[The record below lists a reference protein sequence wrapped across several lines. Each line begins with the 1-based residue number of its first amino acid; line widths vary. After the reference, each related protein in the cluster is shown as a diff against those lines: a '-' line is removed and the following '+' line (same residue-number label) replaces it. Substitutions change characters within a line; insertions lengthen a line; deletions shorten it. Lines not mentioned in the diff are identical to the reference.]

1 MATEKV
7 IRNRLIEQLRKF
19 VWFLGF
25 SMSKNT
31 DYENFQDFIIKL
43 KPTSKDLI
51 RIGAEND
58 GGYLMPNDLKNI
70 EACFSPG
77 VDYNASFEMELAEK
91 YNITSFLADY
101 SVEAAPSD
109 NPHFNFTKKYLGAA
123 SNEAF
128 MTLEEWISK
137 TDKKSSRNLLL
148 QMDIEGGEYAVLS
161 HASLEIL
168 QQFRVMIVEFHKLD
182 LLFSKDNFR
191 FIESLFDKVLEKF
204 DIVHIHPNNTN
215 RIIKRGKFEIP
226 PVVEITFV
234 RKDLSSSSG
243 EVNDASF
250 PHALDA
256 PNHPQKSAVSVPDSW
271 LKLWSAS

>member
-19 VWFLGF
+19 VWIMGF
-25 SMSKNT
+25 SMSRNT

-51 RIGAEND
+51 RVGAEND

-101 SVEAAPSD
+101 SVETAPSD
-109 NPHFNFTKKYLGAA
+109 NPLFHFTKKYLGAA
-123 SNEAF
+123 SSETF

-137 TDKKSSRNLLL
+137 TDKKNSRNLLL

-161 HASLEIL
+161 HTSLEIL
-168 QQFRVMIVEFHKLD
+168 QQFRVMIIEFHKLE

-204 DIVHIHPNNTN
+204 DIVHIHPNNTV
-215 RIIKRGKFEIP
+215 RTMKRGKFEIP
-226 PVVEITFV
+226 PIVEITFV
-234 RKDLSSSSG
+234 RKDLSSSSDQA
-243 EVNDASF
+243 NDASF
-250 PHALDA
+250 PHVLDA

-271 LKLWSAS
+271 LKLWSPN

>member
-19 VWFLGF
+19 AWFMGF
-25 SMSKNT
+25 SMSRNT
-31 DYENFQDFIIKL
+31 GYENFQEFIIKL

-109 NPHFNFTKKYLGAA
+109 NPNFNFTKKYLGSA
-123 SNEAF
+123 SNEVF

-271 LKLWSAS
+271 LKLWSVS